1 MKKSILVTAPLGA
14 GGITA
19 LMLNV
24 QQNLT
29 KDKYRYDYMVYR
41 NQKEVN
47 EHRAIELGGR
57 KLVAEE
63 GHFKRLKPVN
73 RLIKMFHIMQLCRRE
88 HVEMLHLN
96 MDVSYE
102 ILNAIAAKAGGVKYI
117 IFHSHNSK
125 AETGRGYRYVV
136 AEICKW
142 IQPFV
147 VDTYIGCSKVAAQY
161 TFPKKVYESGNYL
174 LLNNGIDTEKFS
186 YHPEIREK
194 MRKEKQL
201 EDRFVIGHVGRF
213 TTQKNHMFLLDI
225 FAKVHEKCPK
235 AYLYLCGEGELMP
248 QVKEKIK
255 ELNLE
260 DCVELAGVVH
270 NMDECWQMMDVM
282 LFPSLYEG
290 LPIACVEAQCSGLP
304 IVASNTISREMKL
317 TDIVKFISLKRSP
330 AEWADVVLSYQDYG
344 PKRRSYKKE
353 LAQKGYSIQETT
365 AQLERVYDTLFDS
378 KKK

>member
-1 MKKSILVTAPLGA
+1 MKKNILVTAPLGA

-24 QQNLT
+24 QKHLPEH
-29 KDKYRYDYMVYR
+29 KYHFDYLVYR

-47 EHRAIELGGR
+47 EHRAAALGSR

-73 RLIKMFHIMQLCRRE
+73 RLIKMYHIMQVCRRE

-125 AETGRGYRYVV
+125 AETGKGYRFLAAVV
-136 AEICKW
+136 CKW

-147 VDTYIGCSKVAAQY
+147 VDSYIACSKVAAKY
-161 TFPKKVYESGNYL
+161 TFPKSVYKSGQYL

-186 YHPEIREK
+186 YHPEV
-194 MRKEKQL
+194 RKRLRMEMGL
-201 EDRFVIGHVGRF
+201 EDRFVIGHAGRF
-213 TTQKNHMFLLDI
+213 TAQKNHMFLLDI
-225 FAKVHEKCPK
+225 FAEIHKKCPQ
-235 AYLYLCGEGELMP
+235 ALLYLCGDGELMP
-248 QVKEKIK
+248 QVKQKIQL
-255 ELNLE
+255 LNLE
-260 DCVELAGVVH
+260 DSVILAGVVQD
-270 NMDECWQMMDVM
+270 MDVCWQLMDVM

-290 LPIACVEAQCSGLP
+290 LPISCVEAQCSGLP
-304 IVASNTISREMKL
+304 IVASDTISKEVKL
-317 TDIVKFISLKRSP
+317 TDLVRFISLNKPVSY
-330 AEWADVVLSYQDYG
+330 WADAVLEYRNSSAS
-344 PKRRSYKKE
+344 RRSFSRE
-353 LAQKGYSIQETT
+353 LTEQGYSIQDTA
-365 AQLERVYDTLFDS
+365 AQLERVYDRLFKS
-378 KKK
+378 EK